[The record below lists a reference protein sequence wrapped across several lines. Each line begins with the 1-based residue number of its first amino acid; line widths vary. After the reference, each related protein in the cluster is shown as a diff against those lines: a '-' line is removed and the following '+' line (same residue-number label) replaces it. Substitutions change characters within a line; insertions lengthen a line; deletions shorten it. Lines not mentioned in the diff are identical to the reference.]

1 MHRKLIDKIIISYN
15 DNKSLYEEFCMTMQN
30 LLIQLLDNNGY
41 KYQIAHRIKSPDS
54 LAKKI
59 QTKWKEGKECKK
71 LVDIHDLAGIRIVF
85 YLESDK
91 RRFISDL
98 YKELTPKN
106 LKLEERHKEKG
117 YRATHVIVSFGE
129 KRLILGEYK
138 KFKGMKCEIQLTSAL
153 YHAWSEIEH
162 DIFYKNDFSHIKQK
176 SEMNKLKKD
185 LENTMT
191 KYIEKAS
198 SSFEN
203 VAKRVKE
210 IGKMKNA

>member
-1 MHRKLIDKIIISYN
+1 MNKKLIDKITDVY
-15 DNKSLYEEFCMTMQN
+15 KEKKALYDEFCMSMQY
-30 LLIQLLDNNGY
+30 LLIQLLDNNSY

-59 QTKWKEGKECKK
+59 QVKSKEGKEYKK
-71 LVDIHDLAGIRIVF
+71 LEDIHDLAGIRIVF

-98 YKELTPKN
+98 FKELTPHN
-106 LKLEERHKEKG
+106 LKLKERHKEKG
-117 YRATHVIVSFGE
+117 YRATHVIASYGK

-138 KFKGMKCEIQLTSAL
+138 KFKGMQCEIQLTSAL

-176 SEMNKLKKD
+176 SDLIHLKKD

-191 KYIEKAS
+191 QYIEKAS
-198 SSFEN
+198 SSFED
-203 VAKRVKE
+203 VAKKVKE
-210 IGKMKNA
+210 LSKIENS

>member
-15 DNKSLYEEFCMTMQN
+15 DNKSLYEEFCLTMQN

-59 QTKWKEGKECKK
+59 QTKRKEGKECKK

-106 LKLEERHKEKG
+106 LNLEERHKEKG